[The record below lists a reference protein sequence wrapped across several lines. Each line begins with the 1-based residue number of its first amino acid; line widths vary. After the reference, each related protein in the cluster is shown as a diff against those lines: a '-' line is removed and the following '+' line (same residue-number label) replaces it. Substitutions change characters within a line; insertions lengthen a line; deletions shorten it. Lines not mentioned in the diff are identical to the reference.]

1 MVFFYV
7 EIIKKILVHSYKKD
21 SDFDVD
27 KSMGF
32 RYNGVAS
39 GVICIGD
46 KYLARWGVGTSAL
59 FLCVHFLGH
68 SSFSLQGREL
78 ERGVESN
85 KADLEAKTQ
94 RGIAFYG

>member
-1 MVFFYV
+1 MQKTTHSLVSGFFYV

-46 KYLARWGVGTSAL
+46 KYLARWRGRYLCLIFVCPL
-59 FLCVHFLGH
+59 FRAQFIL
-68 SSFSLQGREL
+68 SPRERAR
-78 ERGVESN
+78 ERGW
-85 KADLEAKTQ
+85 T
-94 RGIAFYG
+94 

>member
-1 MVFFYV
+1 MQKTTHSLVSGFFYV

-21 SDFDVD
+21 YDFDVD

-46 KYLARWGVGTSAL
+46 KYLARWWGRCPTL
-59 FLCVHFLGH
+59 LLCVYF
-68 SSFSLQGREL
+68 F
-78 ERGVESN
+78 RG
-85 KADLEAKTQ
+85 
-94 RGIAFYG
+94 

>member
-1 MVFFYV
+1 MV

-21 SDFDVD
+21 YDFDVD

-46 KYLARWGVGTSAL
+46 KYLARWWGRCPAL
-59 FLCVHFLGH
+59 LLYVHFLGY
-68 SSFSLQGREL
+68 SSCPLSKG
-78 ERGVESN
+78 ES
-85 KADLEAKTQ
+85 
-94 RGIAFYG
+94 